1 MGEANEDGPLE
12 AASSAEGGEAGYP
25 LRERVFLV
33 LAGVFLASMVCMNVL
48 GITKFIQVGGWT
60 FTILGEP
67 VTLFQLAIGVLPYP
81 VTFLATDLVSELYGK
96 KRASFLVWTGFG
108 LNVFLLAICGL
119 GAYLGSAP
127 FDAHGAFY
135 AQSYVAM
142 GGVVEEGAKLPLPPS
157 GAFYGQVWTL
167 MWGATAASM
176 VAYLVAQLCDVHL
189 FHFWKDLT
197 KGRHLWLR
205 NNGSTVVS
213 QLVDTV
219 CVLTITFWSQL
230 SSGQKSVSW
239 LIALILGTYAFKLLV
254 ALVDTPLFYLGTY
267 LLKPIVGEAETY
279 PDASAE
285 RVAG

>member
-1 MGEANEDGPLE
+1 MSEPDETKGKLGEGH
-12 AASSAEGGEAGYP
+12 YP
-25 LRERVFLV
+25 LRERIFLV

-60 FTILGEP
+60 ITILGEP

-108 LNVFLLAICGL
+108 LNVFLLVVCGL

-127 FDAHGAFY
+127 FDAHGQFY
-135 AQSYVAM
+135 AQAYLAM
-142 GGVVEEGAKLPLPPS
+142 GGVEGAASGTPAP

-176 VAYLVAQLCDVHL
+176 IAYLVAQLCDVHL

-205 NNGSTVVS
+205 NNGSTIVS

-219 CVLTITFWSQL
+219 CVLTITFWGQI
-230 SSGQKSVSW
+230 SSGEKSVSW
-239 LIALILGTYAFKLLV
+239 LLALMAGTYAFKLLV
-254 ALVDTPLFYLGTY
+254 ALIDTPLFYLGTY
-267 LLKPIVGEAETY
+267 LLQPLVGEAEEFV
-279 PDASAE
+279 PVPLVVDA
-285 RVAG
+285 

>member
-1 MGEANEDGPLE
+1 MGEVNQDGPQVG
-12 AASSAEGGEAGYP
+12 AASAEEAEALYP
-25 LRERVFLV
+25 LRERIFLV

-96 KRASFLVWTGFG
+96 RRASFLVWTGFG
-108 LNVFLLAICGL
+108 LNVFLLAVCGL
-119 GAYLGSAP
+119 GASLGSAP

-135 AQSYVAM
+135 AQAYVAM
-142 GGVVEEGAKLPLPPS
+142 GGAEAAAMPPP

-205 NNGSTVVS
+205 NNGSTIVS

-239 LIALILGTYAFKLLV
+239 LLALILGTYAFKLLV

-267 LLKPIVGEAETY
+267 LLKPVVGEAEAY
-279 PDASAE
+279 PP
-285 RVAG
+285 VAPEKSVPE

>member
-1 MGEANEDGPLE
+1 MPEATKEDPTEPAPAESWE
-12 AASSAEGGEAGYP
+12 AAYP
-25 LRERVFLV
+25 LRERIFLV

-108 LNVFLLAICGL
+108 LNVFLLAVCGL

-135 AQSYVAM
+135 AQAYVAM
-142 GGVVEEGAKLPLPPS
+142 GGAEAGALPPP

-197 KGRHLWLR
+197 QGRHLWLR
-205 NNGSTVVS
+205 NNGSTIVS

-219 CVLTITFWSQL
+219 CVLTITFWSQI
-230 SSGQKSVSW
+230 SSGQKSVTW

-254 ALVDTPLFYLGTY
+254 ALIDTPLFYLGTY
-267 LLKPIVGEAETY
+267 LLKPIVGEAESY
-279 PDASAE
+279 PEAPSE
-285 RVAG
+285 SVAG

>member
-1 MGEANEDGPLE
+1 MSEASEDAPHAPTSSSEGWE
-12 AASSAEGGEAGYP
+12 AVYP

-60 FTILGEP
+60 FTIMGEP

-96 KRASFLVWTGFG
+96 KRASFLVWVGFG
-108 LNVFLLAICGL
+108 LNVFLLAVCGL

-127 FDAHGAFY
+127 FDAHGPFY
-135 AQSYVAM
+135 AQAFVAM
-142 GGVVEEGAKLPLPPS
+142 GGVEGSATAMPPA

-167 MWGATAASM
+167 MAGATAASM

-197 KGRHLWLR
+197 QGKHLWLR
-205 NNGSTVVS
+205 NNGSTIVS

-219 CVLTITFWSQL
+219 CVLTITFWTQL
-230 SSGQKSVSW
+230 SSGEKSVSW
-239 LIALILGTYAFKLLV
+239 LIALICGTYAFKLLV
-254 ALVDTPLFYLGTY
+254 ALIDTPLFYLGTY
-267 LLKPIVGEAETY
+267 LLKPIVGEADSYPEPSSET
-279 PDASAE
+279 
-285 RVAG
+285 VAG

>member
-1 MGEANEDGPLE
+1 MPETTPQPDPPAAAPAEEGWE
-12 AASSAEGGEAGYP
+12 AAYP
-25 LRERVFLV
+25 LRERIFLV

-108 LNVFLLAICGL
+108 LNVFLLAVCGL

-135 AQSYVAM
+135 AQAYVAM
-142 GGVVEEGAKLPLPPS
+142 GGAGEAATMPPA

-167 MWGATAASM
+167 MAGATAASM

-197 KGRHLWLR
+197 QGKHLWLR
-205 NNGSTVVS
+205 NNGSTIVS

-230 SSGQKSVSW
+230 SSGEKSISW
-239 LIALILGTYAFKLLV
+239 LIALICGTYAFKLLV
-254 ALVDTPLFYLGTY
+254 ALIDTPLFYLGSY

-279 PDASAE
+279 PESAAE
-285 RVAG
+285 SVAG